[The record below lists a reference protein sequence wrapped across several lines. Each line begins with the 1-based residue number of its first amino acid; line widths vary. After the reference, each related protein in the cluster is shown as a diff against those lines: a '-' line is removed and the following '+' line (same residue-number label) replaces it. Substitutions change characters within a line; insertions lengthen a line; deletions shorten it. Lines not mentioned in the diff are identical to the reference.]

1 MALICALTVHS
12 EYLDRYFHVGL
23 RTVYK
28 SIKLWKYPKLI
39 RHKKVYSMRSSKRV
53 QEHYPWVVWL
63 YQNLSQSRYSTKLEH
78 GWKEA
83 RRMMI
88 PVSNNKD

>member
-12 EYLDRYFHVGL
+12 EYLDRYFHIGL

-28 SIKLWKYPKLI
+28 SIKLWKYPTLI

-53 QEHYPWVVWL
+53 QEHYPL
-63 YQNLSQSRYSTKLEH
+63 GGL
-78 GWKEA
+78 A
-83 RRMMI
+83 
-88 PVSNNKD
+88 VSKSISVTLQYKTGTGMERGAENDDSGFKQ